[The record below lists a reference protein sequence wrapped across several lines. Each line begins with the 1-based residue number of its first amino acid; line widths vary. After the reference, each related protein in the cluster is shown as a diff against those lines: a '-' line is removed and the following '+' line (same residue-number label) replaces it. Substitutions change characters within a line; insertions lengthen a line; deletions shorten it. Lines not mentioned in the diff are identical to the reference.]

1 MKKLAFPVLFICLFI
16 ACKKDRPATP
26 LPDNGLQG
34 KWTFVSV
41 TTVFRDSIG
50 NILPT
55 GMVYPN
61 PPDAYYQFNKD
72 GSWVSKFVSDGMDDI
87 DNQGFYRSVSDT
99 NFVIYNTGQY
109 SYSEDCKIYS
119 LTSSQFIFSHRRNT
133 KFNGVTPGSEEYIF
147 KLTR

>member
-1 MKKLAFPVLFICLFI
+1 MSLFI
-16 ACKKDRPATP
+16 ACKKDHPASSM
-26 LPDNGLQG
+26 PDNSLQG

-41 TTVFRDSIG
+41 NTVFRDSVG
-50 NILPT
+50 NVLPT

-72 GSWVSKFVSDGMDDI
+72 GSWVSKFISDGMDDI

-99 NFVIYNTGQY
+99 GFVIYNTGQHAY
-109 SYSEDCKIYS
+109 TEDCKIYS
-119 LTSSQFIFSHRRNT
+119 LTSSEFIFSHRRNT

>member
-1 MKKLAFPVLFICLFI
+1 MRKLACFILLMSLFI
-16 ACKKDRPATP
+16 ACKKDHPASSM
-26 LPDNGLQG
+26 PDNGLQG

-41 TTVFRDSIG
+41 TTVFRDSVG
-50 NILPT
+50 NVLPA

-99 NFVIYNTGQY
+99 GFVIYNTGQHAY
-109 SYSEDCKIYS
+109 TEDCKIYS
-119 LTSSQFIFSHRRNT
+119 LTSSEFIFSHRRNT